1 MNTPDNFINKDKES
15 FDIVKEIRYY
25 TFFWPW
31 FLATVLI
38 SGFGAYF
45 YLRYADT
52 VYQTS
57 AILQVKDAS
66 SDPSS
71 FLTEGAGAMFDFGK
85 VKIDNF
91 IVQINSKPNLTEVI
105 NRLDL
110 QVQVNSVGR
119 IKQDLEFGDDIPFQI
134 VFKTEQKYESI
145 RLFLNPSEG
154 ILQLGDQTT
163 SFDFSLPFETDDF
176 ILKVN
181 PDQIEEESEFLISR
195 SSKVKA
201 LEYLLKSV
209 VVSGSSKTGD
219 NIDLTIKGANSIRNE
234 AIINTIIDVA
244 HSQQI
249 KDKQEIFKL
258 SINFINNRLLTIK
271 NEIDSLTQQ
280 TTGFKSNNLI
290 FSPEAQTSTA
300 LNNMTVLEQEQFNLT
315 TQRAL
320 AKSLKFK
327 LKSEDDFSLLPSN
340 IGLESGN
347 VNELVLSY
355 NELILKR
362 KNLLVGATSRNP
374 LVMQVSELSSDI

>member
-15 FDIVKEIRYY
+15 IDIVKEIRYY

-31 FLATVLI
+31 FLVTVLI

-52 VYQTS
+52 VYKTS

-110 QVQVNSVGR
+110 KVQVNSVGR

-134 VFKTEQKYESI
+134 VFKTEKKYESI

-154 ILQLGDQTT
+154 IIQLGYQTT

-219 NIDLTIKGANSIRNE
+219 NIDLTIKGDNSIRNE

-249 KDKQEIFKL
+249 KDKQEIFAL
-258 SINFINNRLLTIK
+258 SINFINDRLLSIK
-271 NEIDSLTQQ
+271 NEIDSLTLQ
-280 TTGFKSNNLI
+280 TTGYKSDNLI
-290 FSPEAQTSTA
+290 FSPEVQTTTA
-300 LNNMTVLEQEQFNLT
+300 LTSMTALEQEQFNLT

-347 VNELVLSY
+347 VNELVL
-355 NELILKR
+355 
-362 KNLLVGATSRNP
+362 
-374 LVMQVSELSSDI
+374 